1 MTDSSPSASA
11 DGGRTEP
18 AERGS
23 PLERD
28 LAGRAGVT
36 VLVCDHRGEGTLAR
50 SRLLGQLG
58 YSVLVSATL
67 RRSLEML
74 AHSPPALVV
83 LDSLAGLGQAEF
95 EVVDRARRADGRTA
109 LLAVVADDGPSTGL
123 LAAVRGERHG
133 PIDLVH
139 RGASDEELA
148 VRVEM
153 LLRRIETRSELE
165 RLQHLATH
173 DDRTDLLRPQVFQE
187 QLRQHFSAAQ
197 RHQLDLGLL
206 LLDLDDFGRINKLY
220 DHTVGDE
227 VIARVGAAVRRSLR
241 AEDVAA
247 RLGGDEFCVLL
258 PYTRKVDAA
267 RVVQRL
273 LEQIPEATRELKVH
287 PPLVVTASLG
297 FETFNG
303 EDVESEGQMRQH
315 AEEALRH
322 AKRSGGDRGVYYRS
336 LDSALRAARG
346 A

>member
-1 MTDSSPSASA
+1 MTDSFPSTPAA
-11 DGGRTEP
+11 GGRGDS
-18 AERGS
+18 AARGS
-23 PLERD
+23 TLARD
-28 LAGRAGVT
+28 LAGRAGTT

-83 LDSLAGLGQAEF
+83 LDALAGLGEAEF
-95 EVVDRARRADGRTA
+95 EVVDRARRADGRTGM
-109 LLAVVADDGPSTGL
+109 LAVVGEDGPSTGL
-123 LAAVRGERHG
+123 VEALRGERHG
-133 PIDLVH
+133 PIDLVR

-148 VRVEM
+148 VRLEM

-165 RLQHLATH
+165 HLQHLATH

-336 LDSALRAARG
+336 LDSALRASRG

>member
-1 MTDSSPSASA
+1 MTESSTSASA
-11 DGGRTEP
+11 DGGRPELSARAGP
-18 AERGS
+18 AA
-23 PLERD
+23 RD
-28 LAGRAGVT
+28 LSGRAAVR

-50 SRLLGQLG
+50 ARLLGQLG
-58 YSVLVSATL
+58 YSVDVSATL

-74 AHSPPALVV
+74 AHSPPSVV
-83 LDSLAGLGQAEF
+83 LLDSLAGLGQAEF
-95 EVVDRARRADGRTA
+95 EVIDRARRADLRTG
-109 LLAVVADDGPSTGL
+109 LLAVVDAEGPGSGL

-133 PIDLVH
+133 PIDLLR
-139 RGASDEELA
+139 RGASEDELA

-206 LLDLDDFGRINKLY
+206 LIDLDDFGRINKLY

-227 VIARVGAAVRRSLR
+227 VIARVGAAIRRSLR
-241 AEDVAA
+241 AEDVAS

-273 LEQIPEATRELKVH
+273 LEQIPEATSEIKVH
-287 PPLVVTASLG
+287 PQLTVTASLG

-322 AKRSGGDRGVYYRS
+322 AKRSGGDRGIYYRS
-336 LDSALRAARG
+336 LDSSLRAARG